1 MSIPKEPRQLMIN
14 LMYLVLTA
22 LLALNV
28 SASVMN
34 AFFTLEKSML
44 TSNEIVTT
52 SNEKVLD
59 AIKKEAEAYEGDT
72 LKQIALTKA
81 TQAKQIADDFDKY
94 IEDIY
99 TNIFDAAGGEDPK
112 KPGSKIP
119 KDKKN
124 KDITTRLLVDGQPKK
139 GVDPI
144 GPQIYAK
151 IIQTRD
157 ALKALVSVEKQETLE
172 SAMPLGRNIENWKE
186 GLNLKKA
193 DKNMTW
199 STYKFRQMPVAAV
212 IPILRSFQADA
223 KTSASAVM
231 NEMFAESKGEIIKF
245 DAFFPVASAKSSY
258 VLQGE
263 KYEAD
268 IFLSA
273 FSTAASEST
282 KIYVNGRE
290 IPMEEGKGAFSTTGG
305 KLGTN
310 SYNVKIDVTNPLTQ
324 ETDSYE
330 QKFEFEVGQPSIAVA
345 ADQMNV
351 FYIGVDNP
359 VTVSAAGINS
369 NSIKVSMTGEGG
381 GTISKVKGSSYNVEV
396 KKPTGNAKFAYVTV
410 TGGPKPVKVPFRVK
424 RIPDPVPALS
434 PGVHEGNLGNG
445 TFKAYQGVMAE
456 LKNFDFDA
464 RCNIQEYDLVRIA
477 NRQDPVTS
485 QNKGAKYNSKS
496 IRLVNQAK
504 PGDTYYFRNIKGKC
518 PGDIAGRS
526 LPSMVFTIR

>member
-44 TSNEIVTT
+44 TSNEIVTE
-52 SNEKVLD
+52 SNEKVLE
-59 AIKKEAEAYEGDT
+59 AIQAEAEAYEGDT
-72 LKQIALTKA
+72 LKQIALEKA
-81 TQAKQIADDFDKY
+81 TEAKVIADDFDAY
-94 IEDIY
+94 IEGIY
-99 TNIFDAAGGEDPK
+99 NEIFAAAGGEDPK
-112 KPGSKIP
+112 KPGSHIP

-124 KDITTRLLVDGQPKK
+124 KDITTRLLVDGQPKQ
-139 GVDPI
+139 GIEPL

-151 IIQTRD
+151 IIETRD
-157 ALKALVSVEKQETLE
+157 KLKGLVSAEKQEQLE
-172 SAMPLGRNIENWKE
+172 SAMPLGRNIENWQE
-186 GLNLKKA
+186 TATLDKA
-193 DKNMTW
+193 QKNTTW
-199 STYKFRQMPVAAV
+199 TTYKFRQMPVAAV
-212 IPILRSFQADA
+212 IPMLRSFQADA

-290 IPMEEGKGAFSTTGG
+290 IAMEEGKGIYSATGS

-369 NSIKVSMTGEGG
+369 NAISVSMTGDGG
-381 GTISKVKGSSYNVEV
+381 GSISKTGGSSYNVKV
-396 KKPTGNAKFAYVTV
+396 TKPTPLNKFAFVTV

-424 RIPDPVPALS
+424 RIPDPVPALA
-434 PGVHEGNLGNG
+434 PGVHEGNMGNG
-445 TFKAYQGVMAE
+445 TFKAYQGVIAE

-464 RCNIQEYDLVRIA
+464 RCNIQTFDLVRIA
-477 NRQDPVTS
+477 SRQDPVTA
-485 QNKGAKYNSKS
+485 QNKGARYNDKAQ
-496 IRLVNQAK
+496 RLVNQAK

-518 PGDIAGRS
+518 PGDAAGRS

>member
-44 TSNEIVTT
+44 TSNEIVTK
-52 SNEKVLD
+52 SNEKVLA
-59 AIKKEAEAYEGDT
+59 AIQAEAEAYEGDT
-72 LKQIALTKA
+72 LKQIALEKA
-81 TQAKQIADDFDKY
+81 TEAKLIADNFDKY

-99 TNIFDAAGGEDPK
+99 KEIFDAAGGEDPK

-124 KDITTRLLVDGQPKK
+124 KDITTRMLVDGQPKQ
-139 GVDPI
+139 GVQPL
-144 GPQIYAK
+144 GPEIKAK
-151 IIQTRD
+151 IIETRD
-157 ALKALVSVEKQETLE
+157 ALKALVSPEKQETLE
-172 SAMPLGRNIENWKE
+172 SAMPLGRKIESWNE

-282 KIYVNGRE
+282 KIFVNGKE
-290 IPMEEGKGAFSTTGG
+290 VPMEEGKGAFSTTGG
-305 KLGTN
+305 RLGTN

-345 ADQMNV
+345 ADKMNV
-351 FYIGVDNP
+351 FYVGVKNP

-369 NSIKVSMTGEGG
+369 NAINVKMTGEGQAS
-381 GTISKVKGSSYNVEV
+381 IERVKGSSYSVV
-396 KKPTGNAKFAYVTV
+396 AKKPTGNKFTYVTV

-424 RIPDPVPALS
+424 RIPDPVPALA
-434 PGVHEGNLGNG
+434 PGIHEGNMGNG
-445 TFKAYQGVMAE
+445 TFKAYQGVIAE

-477 NRQDPVTS
+477 SRQDPVTAP
-485 QNKGAKYNSKS
+485 NKGAKYNTKAK
-496 IRLVNQAK
+496 RLVTQAK

-518 PGDIAGRS
+518 PGDPAGRN